1 MQLVKLCKS
10 GAIEVT
16 ESGYSKEGYPGYFVS
31 LKNKSGDTMAEVLF
45 EVDEHTEDKPVCKI
59 HIWDSKHEDP
69 VFNFSGVNLD
79 GEMSLN
85 PYED

>member
-10 GAIEVT
+10 GTIEVVK
-16 ESGYSKEGYPGYFVS
+16 SGYSAEGYPGYFVS
-31 LKNKSGDTMAEVLF
+31 LKNPAGNMLAEVLF
-45 EVDEHTEDKPVCKI
+45 EVDETVDNCPVCKI

-79 GEMSLN
+79 GEMSLS